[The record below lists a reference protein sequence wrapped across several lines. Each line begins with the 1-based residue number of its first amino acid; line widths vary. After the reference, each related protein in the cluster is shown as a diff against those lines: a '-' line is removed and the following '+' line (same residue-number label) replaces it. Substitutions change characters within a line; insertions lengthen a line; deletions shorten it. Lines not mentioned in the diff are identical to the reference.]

1 MSFYHDKQTVC
12 KMINRI
18 LNLGNAYNDSTFVW
32 GARQV
37 GKTTL
42 IRETYP
48 NSVYYDLLR
57 AKEFER
63 LQRNPSLLSEDLATL
78 NDGDTV
84 VIDEIQKIPQLLD
97 EVHSL
102 IFRKNIRF
110 ILSGSSPRKLKRY
123 GANLLG
129 GRALKEVLYPL
140 VSAEIP
146 DFDIYKAVRYGT
158 LPRHYLVSDPW
169 QRLSAYI
176 GVYLNEEIREEAL
189 SRQLKTFARF
199 MEVAAF
205 SNGEIVVYKNV
216 AQDCG
221 IDHRTVK
228 DYFEILVDTLVGY
241 LIPSFT
247 NTKKRRTIQ
256 APKFY
261 YFDVG
266 IANYLRS
273 RRNIQLGSVDFGHAF
288 EHFIIQELIAY
299 LGYNEKEEPLSYWRT
314 SSGYEVDAIIGNGR
328 VAIEIKSVEEIQS
341 RHLKGLKAFKED
353 FPECRLIAVSFDAR
367 PRIAS
372 EVEVYPVMD
381 FLKKLWNHEII

>member
-1 MSFYHDKQTVC
+1 
-12 KMINRI
+12 MINRI
-18 LNLGNAYNDSTFVW
+18 LNLDNAYNDSTFVW

-42 IRETYP
+42 IRETHP
-48 NSVYYDLLR
+48 NSVYYDLLQ

-129 GRALKEVLYPL
+129 GRALKAILYPL

-146 DFDIYKAVRYGT
+146 DFDIHKAVRYGT
-158 LPRHYLVSDPW
+158 LPRHYLVSNPW

-221 IDHRTVK
+221 IDYRTVK

-241 LIPSFT
+241 LIPCFT
-247 NTKKRRTIQ
+247 HTKKRRTIQ

-266 IANYLRS
+266 IANYLRN

-299 LGYNEKEEPLSYWRT
+299 LGYNEKEETLSYWRT

-328 VAIEIKSVEEIQS
+328 VAIEIKSVEEIQT

-367 PRIAS
+367 PRITG

-381 FLKKLWNHEII
+381 FLKKLWNHEIV

>member
-1 MSFYHDKQTVC
+1 MF
-12 KMINRI
+12 NRI
-18 LNLGNAYNDSTFVW
+18 LNLDNIHNDSVFVW

-42 IRETYP
+42 IRNAYP
-48 NSVYYDLLR
+48 DAVYYDLLR

-63 LQRNPSLLSEDLATL
+63 LLRNPSLLGEELAVL

-110 ILSGSSPRKLKRY
+110 ILSGSSPRKFKRH

-129 GRALKEVLYPL
+129 GRALKEILYPL

-146 DFDIYKAVRYGT
+146 DFDIHKAVRFGMI
-158 LPRHYLVSDPW
+158 PRHYLISDPW
-169 QRLSAYI
+169 KRMGAYI

-189 SRQLKTFARF
+189 SRNLKTFSRF

-205 SNGEIVVYKNV
+205 TNGEIVVYKNI

-221 IDHRTVK
+221 IDYRTVAG
-228 DYFEILVDTLVGY
+228 YFEILVDSLVGY
-241 LIPSFT
+241 MIPCFT
-247 NTKKRRTIQ
+247 HTKKRRSVQ
-256 APKFY
+256 SPKFY

-266 IANYLRS
+266 IANYLRN
-273 RRNIQLGSVDFGHAF
+273 RRNIQFGSTDFGHAF
-288 EHFIIQELIAY
+288 EHFIMQELIAY
-299 LGYNEKEEPLSYWRT
+299 LGYNGKEEQLSYWRT
-314 SSGYEVDAIIGNGR
+314 HSGYEIDAIIGAGR
-328 VAIEIKSVEEIQS
+328 VAIEIKATEEIQS
-341 RHLKGLKAFKED
+341 RHTKGLKAFQEEY
-353 FPECRLIAVSFDAR
+353 PNCRLIAVTFDSR
-367 PRIAS
+367 PRIAND
-372 EVEVYPVMD
+372 VEVYPVTD
-381 FLKKLWNHEII
+381 FLKKLWNHAIL

>member
-1 MSFYHDKQTVC
+1 MSFYHDKTTLDN
-12 KMINRI
+12 MIGRA
-18 LNLGNAYNDSTFVW
+18 LSLDNLHNDSVFLW

-42 IRETYP
+42 LKEAYP
-48 NSVYYDLLR
+48 NAIYYDLLQT
-57 AKEFER
+57 KDFER
-63 LQRNPSLLSEDLATL
+63 LLRNPSLLAEDLASL
-78 NDGDTV
+78 KEGDVV
-84 VIDEIQKIPQLLD
+84 VIDEMQKLPQLLD
-97 EVHSL
+97 EVHAL
-102 IFRKNIRF
+102 IFQKNIRF

-129 GRALKEVLYPL
+129 GRALKEILYPL

-146 DFDIYKAVRYGT
+146 DFDIHKAVRHGT
-158 LPRHYLVSDPW
+158 LPRHYLVADPW
-169 QRLSAYI
+169 KRLGAYI

-189 SRQLKTFARF
+189 SRQLKTFSRF

-205 SNGEIVVYKNV
+205 SNGEMVVYKNI

-241 LIPSFT
+241 LIPSFIHT
-247 NTKKRRTIQ
+247 QKRRTIQ

-266 IANYLRS
+266 IANYLRN

-288 EHFIIQELIAY
+288 EHFIMQELIAY
-299 LGYNEKEEPLSYWRT
+299 LGYSEKSEQLSYWRT
-314 SSGYEVDAIIGNGR
+314 TSGYEVDAIIGNGR
-328 VAIEIKSVEEIQS
+328 VAIEVKAAEEVQS
-341 RHLKGLKAFKED
+341 RHTKGLKAFQEE
-353 FPECRLIAVSFDAR
+353 FPNCRLIAVSFDPR
-367 PRIAS
+367 PRIS
-372 EVEVYPVMD
+372 NGVEIYPAAV
-381 FLKKLWNHEII
+381 FLRKLWSNEIA

>member
-1 MSFYHDKQTVC
+1 
-12 KMINRI
+12 MINRI
-18 LNLGNAYNDSTFVW
+18 LNLDNEHNDSTFVW

-48 NSVYYDLLR
+48 DAIFYDLLQ
-57 AKEFER
+57 AKDFER
-63 LQRNPSLLSEDLATL
+63 LLRNPSLLGEELAML
-78 NDGDTV
+78 GSNDMV
-84 VIDEIQKIPQLLD
+84 VIDEVQKIPQLLD

-129 GRALKEVLYPL
+129 GRALKSILYPL

-146 DFDIYKAVRYGT
+146 DFDIHKAVRYGT
-158 LPRHYLVSDPW
+158 LPRHYLIADPW
-169 QRLSAYI
+169 KRLGAYI

-189 SRQLKTFARF
+189 SRNLRIFSRF
-199 MEVAAF
+199 MEMAAF
-205 SNGEIVVYKNV
+205 SNGEILVYKNI

-221 IDHRTVK
+221 IDYRTVK

-241 LIPSFT
+241 IVPSFT
-247 NTKKRRTIQ
+247 RTQKRRSIQ

-266 IANYLRS
+266 VANYLRN
-273 RRNIQLGSVDFGHAF
+273 RRNVQLGSVDFGQAF
-288 EHFIIQELIAY
+288 EHFIIQELTAY
-299 LGYNEKEEPLSYWRT
+299 LGYNEKTEQLSYWRT
-314 SSGYEVDAIIGNGR
+314 SSGYEVDAIIGDGR
-328 VAIEIKSVEEIQS
+328 IAIEIKSVEETQS
-341 RHLKGLKAFKED
+341 RHLKGLKAFREE

-367 PRIAS
+367 PRIVND
-372 EVEVYPVMD
+372 VEVYPATE
-381 FLKKLWNHEII
+381 FLKKLWNHEIV